1 MNRTERLYR
10 IDQLLASGKAIAKQ
24 TLLDDLEVSW
34 ATLKRDIAYMR
45 ERLNAPIIFDSDLGG
60 YRFSEPTVGPKYE
73 LPGLWFSPDETY
85 ALLNLHQLLSE
96 LEPSLLGP
104 HIAPLLSR
112 LEAIVAERG
121 DSFNEVAKRIRL
133 AKIGTRKKHLAFFEA
148 LSRALLRRQQ
158 IHVIHFNRSKN
169 SQTERVLSPQRL
181 MFYRNNWYLEAWC
194 HDKNALRSFSV
205 DAFRSVDLLNQAA
218 VEIPECELEAE
229 FSSSYG
235 IYSGQPNEIAILRFS
250 PDAAR
255 WVADE
260 QWHPDQVGQFEVDG
274 FYLLKVPYSQ
284 PTELVMDILRHGYHV
299 SVLAPE
305 ALKDGVKAEIELARQ
320 NYAI

>member
-10 IDQLLASGKAIAKQ
+10 IDQLLASRNVVDKQ
-24 TLLDDLEVSW
+24 TLMDDLEVSW

-45 ERLNAPIIFDSDLGG
+45 ERLNAPIVFDSDQGG
-60 YRFSEPTVGPKYE
+60 YCFSAPITGPKYE

-96 LEPSLLGP
+96 LEPGLLGP
-104 HIAPLLSR
+104 HVAPLLLR

-133 AKIGTRKKHLAFFEA
+133 AKIGTRKRHLAFFEA

-158 IHVIHFNRSKN
+158 IHVAHFNRSKIL
-169 SQTERVLSPQRL
+169 QTERILSPQRL

-194 HDKNALRSFSV
+194 HDRNALRSFSV
-205 DAFRSVDLLNQAA
+205 DAFRSVDVLNQSAI
-218 VEIPECELEAE
+218 EISESELDAE
-229 FSSSYG
+229 FSRSYG

-260 QWHPDQVGQFEVDG
+260 QWHPDQIGQFDADG
-274 FYLLKVPYSQ
+274 CYLLKVPYAQ
-284 PTELVMDILRHGYHV
+284 PTELVMDILRHGRHV
-299 SVLAPE
+299 SVLGPDTLREQVKCEME
-305 ALKDGVKAEIELARQ
+305 A
-320 NYAI
+320 AIQAYVT